1 MRIFFA
7 AGGTAGHINPAIAM
21 AQLIENEFSGA
32 EFLFAVTPGGMESRL
47 IPATGYPT
55 VTLDVMGLQRRLT
68 RKNFRALRLLVQ
80 SYGRTREI
88 FESWHPD
95 LVIGTGGYL
104 TYPAVRTAQKMKIP
118 NLLHESN
125 AVPGLTVKL
134 LAKRASVVLGGFPT
148 VGEHLSR
155 KCHFRYTGT
164 PLRREFGEIS
174 RAASRRKLGI
184 SDGCFLVT
192 SVGGSLGAERL
203 NQAILNVIQ
212 NLYHG
217 RSHICWILS
226 TGKRFYSDV
235 KKQAEEMGL
244 MDERVKILPYI
255 DDMAGV
261 LAASDLVI
269 SRAGAS
275 TVTELSSLGVASIL
289 VPYPAATGDHQTK
302 NAAAL
307 AALGGCILLPEE
319 NLGNNRLFS
328 EISSLIEHPQKLKE
342 MRQNAKAL
350 QPKKRDQLILGEI
363 KQCISDLLP

>member
-21 AQLIENEFSGA
+21 AQLIEKEFSDA
-32 EFLFAVTPGGMESRL
+32 EFLFAVTPDGMESRL
-47 IPATGYPT
+47 IPAAGYPT
-55 VTLDVMGLQRRLT
+55 VTLDVMGLQRQLT

-80 SYGRTREI
+80 SCGRTRDI

-134 LAKRASVVLGGFPT
+134 LSKRASAVLGGFPT

-164 PLRREFGEIS
+164 PLRREFGAIT
-174 RAASRRKLGI
+174 RAAARRKLGI
-184 SDGCFLVT
+184 SDGCFLIT

-203 NQAILNVIQ
+203 NQVILNAIQ
-212 NLYHG
+212 SLYCG
-217 RSHICWILS
+217 RKQIRSIIS

-244 MDERVKILPYI
+244 TEERVKILPYI
-255 DDMAGV
+255 DDMASV
-261 LAASDLVI
+261 FAASDLVI

-275 TVTELSSLGVASIL
+275 TMTELSSLGVASIL

-307 AALGGCILLPEE
+307 SELGGCILLPEE
-319 NLGNNRLFS
+319 NLDEDRLFA
-328 EISSLIEHPQKLKE
+328 EISSLIDQTQKLKE
-342 MRQNAKAL
+342 MRRNAKAL
-350 QPKKRDQLILGEI
+350 QPKKRDQLILDEI
-363 KQCISDLLP
+363 KRCICDLLP

>member
-21 AQLIENEFSGA
+21 AQLIEKEFSDA
-32 EFLFAVTPGGMESRL
+32 EFLFAVTPDGMENRL
-47 IPATGYPT
+47 IPEAGYPT
-55 VTLDVMGLQRRLT
+55 VTLEVMGLQRRLT

-80 SYGRTREI
+80 SCGRTREI

-134 LAKRASVVLGGFPT
+134 LSKRASAVLGGFPT

-164 PLRREFGEIS
+164 PLRREFGEII
-174 RAASRRKLGI
+174 RAAARRKHGI
-184 SDGCFLVT
+184 SDGCILIT

-203 NQAILNVIQ
+203 NQVVLNTIPS
-212 NLYHG
+212 LYQG
-217 RSHICWILS
+217 RNQIRWIIS
-226 TGKRFYSDV
+226 TGKRFYNNV
-235 KKQAEEMGL
+235 KTQADEMGL
-244 MDERVKILPYI
+244 TGEQVKILPYI
-255 DDMAGV
+255 DDIAGV
-261 LAASDLVI
+261 FAASDLVI

-289 VPYPAATGDHQTK
+289 VPYPEATGDHQTK

-307 AALGGCILLPEE
+307 AAFGGCILLPEE
-319 NLGNNRLFS
+319 CLNENRLYA
-328 EISSLIEHPQKLKE
+328 EISSLIKHPQKLRE
-342 MRQNAKAL
+342 MRRNAEAL
-350 QPKKRDQLILGEI
+350 QPKKRDQLILEEI
-363 KQCISDLLP
+363 KHAISDLLP

>member
-7 AGGTAGHINPAIAM
+7 AGGTAGHINPGIAM
-21 AQLIENEFSGA
+21 AQLIEKEFPGT

-47 IPATGYPT
+47 IPAAGYPT
-55 VTLDVMGLQRRLT
+55 VTLEVMGLQRRLT
-68 RKNFRALRLLVQ
+68 RKNIRALRLLIQ
-80 SYGRTREI
+80 SYERTREI
-88 FESWHPD
+88 YGSWKPD

-134 LAKRASVVLGGFPT
+134 LAKRANAVLGGFPT

-164 PLRREFGEIS
+164 PLRREFGEVT
-174 RAASRRKLGI
+174 RAAARRKHGI
-184 SDGCFLVT
+184 PDGCFLVT

-203 NQAILNVIQ
+203 NQEILNSVRY
-212 NLYHG
+212 LYHG
-217 RSHICWILS
+217 RNQIQWILS
-226 TGKRFYSDV
+226 TGKRFYSEV
-235 KKQAEEMGL
+235 KKQAEEIGL
-244 MDERVKILPYI
+244 TEEQVRILPYI

-261 LAASDLVI
+261 FAALDLVI

-307 AALGGCILLPEE
+307 AGLGGCVLLPEK
-319 NLGNNRLFS
+319 NLGENRLRA
-328 EISSLIEHPQKLKE
+328 EIATLIDHPQMLNE
-342 MRQNAKAL
+342 MRRNAKAL
-350 QPKKRDQLILGEI
+350 QPKKRDQLIIDEI
-363 KQCISDLLP
+363 KQCVSVLMP